1 MQYVRHSTAADP
13 DSLEAMS
20 DKDLKAKLLSLK
32 KWEKLDIKQIAA
44 EQEVLFIDQHY
55 CNDNLKACEVDED
68 EGFRDENFKLKPQE
82 IIKKNDSK
90 RFTLKEAEREWGE
103 TKEQERFRL
112 ENNKIALQEIQNKIE
127 RRKYLEMTKD
137 IKYNDPEDDADFKV
151 KQEFRFTVAFGFGFI
166 TLMFLAFACGY
177 LLGKK
182 VFNLNETNSL
192 ILSLIMGMGT
202 IILETILFVIRMEKM
217 DAQSRVKEQRSN
229 SNKRD

>member
-1 MQYVRHSTAADP
+1 M
-13 DSLEAMS
+13 
-20 DKDLKAKLLSLK
+20 
-32 KWEKLDIKQIAA
+32 
-44 EQEVLFIDQHY
+44 
-55 CNDNLKACEVDED
+55 
-68 EGFRDENFKLKPQE
+68 KPQE
-82 IIKKNDSK
+82 IIKKNDGK
-90 RFTLKEAEREWGE
+90 RFSLKEAEREYGE

-112 ENNKIALQEIQNKIE
+112 ENNKIALEEIKNKIE

-137 IKYNDPEDDADFKV
+137 IKYNDPEDDADFKA
-151 KQEFRFTVAFGFGFI
+151 KQEFRFTLAFGFGFI

-192 ILSLIMGMGT
+192 ILSLVVGMGT

-217 DAQSRVKEQRSN
+217 DAQSRVKDQR